1 MDVVEL
7 KDKRIELEGKIALQ
21 VAELVSK
28 FRKETGI
35 SIENV
40 SVYMARVTAMG
51 DSQEEYIVS
60 NVSCK
65 IAF

>member
-7 KDKRIELEGKIALQ
+7 KDKRIELEGNIALQ

>member
-1 MDVVEL
+1 MDIVEL
-7 KDKRIELEGKIALQ
+7 KEKRIELESKITLQ
-21 VAELVSK
+21 VAELVSE

-40 SVYMARVTAMG
+40 SVYMAQVTSMI
-51 DSQEEYIVS
+51 DTQEEYIVS

-65 IAF
+65 IAL

>member
-1 MDVVEL
+1 MEL
-7 KDKRIELEGKIALQ
+7 KELKEECIKLEGDLAVEIGK
-21 VAELVSK
+21 LVSA
-28 FRKETGI
+28 FRQKTGA

-40 SVYMARVTAMG
+40 SVYMSRVTTYG

-65 IAF
+65 VAF

>member
-7 KDKRIELEGKIALQ
+7 KDKRIELEGNIALQ

-51 DSQEEYIVS
+51 DSQEEYIVG

>member
-7 KDKRIELEGKIALQ
+7 KDKRIELESNIALQ

-35 SIENV
+35 SNRK
-40 SVYMARVTAMG
+40 RVRIYGACYSDG
-51 DSQEEYIVS
+51 
-60 NVSCK
+60 
-65 IAF
+65 